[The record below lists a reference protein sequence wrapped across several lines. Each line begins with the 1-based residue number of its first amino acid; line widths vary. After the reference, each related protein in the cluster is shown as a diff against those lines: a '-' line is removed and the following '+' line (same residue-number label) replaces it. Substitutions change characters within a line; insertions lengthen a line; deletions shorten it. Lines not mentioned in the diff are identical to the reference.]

1 MGTRVLCSLVSN
13 INRGDTYHYISGLSS
28 PPLFMSHL
36 EIKNI
41 VMMIMPQCSSENM
54 LVQSPLLQ
62 DPKMC
67 PISPPLMHPFILCN
81 TLNCLGEEFYYLQ
94 EQGMEGHVR
103 NEM

>member
-1 MGTRVLCSLVSN
+1 
-13 INRGDTYHYISGLSS
+13 
-28 PPLFMSHL
+28 MSHL

-41 VMMIMPQCSSENM
+41 VMMIMLQCSSENI